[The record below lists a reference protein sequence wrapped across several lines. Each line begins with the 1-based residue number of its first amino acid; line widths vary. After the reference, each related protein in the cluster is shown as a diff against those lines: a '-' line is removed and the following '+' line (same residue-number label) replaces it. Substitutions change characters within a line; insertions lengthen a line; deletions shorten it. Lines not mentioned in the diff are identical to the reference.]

1 MKVAD
6 APFIVL
12 ADQDRCELSILSDG
26 FRVAMTGEEATALWV
41 EIGATLK
48 RLYAD
53 RPERCPPE
61 FAGFLSCQVAD
72 AGADSV
78 GRHAPPPEP
87 LPDDPDE
94 GPVSS
99 PQRPADTAFR
109 RLVRDAFE
117 KKRRSQ

>member
-6 APFIVL
+6 APFTVL

-26 FRVAMTGEEATALWV
+26 FRVAMTGEEATALWL
-41 EIGATLK
+41 EIGTTLK

-53 RPERCPPE
+53 RPEGCPRE
-61 FAGFLSCQVAD
+61 LAGLLRRDVAD
-72 AGADSV
+72 AAADGV
-78 GRHAPPPEP
+78 GSHARLPEP

-94 GPVSS
+94 SLMSS

-109 RLVRDAFE
+109 RLVRETFE
-117 KKRRSQ
+117 KKRRPQ